1 MPMVVPHAH
10 HDLPCALCSRAVKRT
25 LVGHLRSSPQPAR
38 VCYQHVQ
45 AIIVA
50 IDQYAE
56 AESGNR
62 DFFLSKPPGARQG
75 DVP

>member
-10 HDLPCALCSRAVKRT
+10 HDPVCALCSRAVKRT
-25 LVGHLRSSPQPAR
+25 LVGHLKKPAATR
-38 VCYQHVQ
+38 AGLHVQ

-50 IDQYAE
+50 IGEYTEDAK
-56 AESGNR
+56 GNR
-62 DFFLSKPPGARQG
+62 DFFLSGPPGARRG